1 MGEIIKKSQKIEGAA
16 QFKSRFSKGKLA
28 TGFTLIELMMVL
40 AMIAIFMALAIP
52 SYQEYVRRADASMV
66 QQEMQKIAEQLTR
79 HKAKNF
85 TYRGFDPAYLY
96 GASSPMTSVILPQ
109 GATGTAIKYTI
120 TIRDADDTTKLLT
133 AVDGST
139 PPKATIRGRNW
150 AMKAETADIRNYDFL
165 MTSTG
170 TRCKNKT
177 KANVT
182 YTGCGTTATGK
193 EDW

>member
-1 MGEIIKKSQKIEGAA
+1 MGEIINRLQKIEGAA
-16 QFKSRFSKGKLA
+16 QVKSRFSKGKLA

-52 SYQEYVRRADASMV
+52 SYQEYVRRADASMA

-96 GASSPMTSVILPQ
+96 SASSPMTSVTLPR
-109 GATGTAIKYTI
+109 GVTGTAIKYTI
-120 TIRDADDTTKLLT
+120 TIRAADDTTKLLT
-133 AVDGST
+133 AVDGNT
-139 PPKATIRGRNW
+139 PPKATIRGRDW
-150 AMKAETADIRNYDFL
+150 VMRAEASDIRNYNFL

-170 TRCKNKT
+170 IRCKNKT

-182 YTGCGTTATGK
+182 YEECGTISTGK

>member
-1 MGEIIKKSQKIEGAA
+1 MGEIINRLQKIEGAA
-16 QFKSRFSKGKLA
+16 QVKSRFSKGKLA

-52 SYQEYVRRADASMV
+52 SYQEYVRRADASMA

-96 GASSPMTSVILPQ
+96 SASSPMTSVVLPQ

-120 TIRDADDTTKLLT
+120 TIRAADDTTKLLT
-133 AVDGST
+133 AVDGNT
-139 PPKATIRGRNW
+139 PPKATILGRDW
-150 AMKAETADIRNYDFL
+150 VMRAEASDIRNYNFL

-170 TRCKNKT
+170 IRCKNKT

-182 YTGCGTTATGK
+182 YEECGTISTGK

>member
-1 MGEIIKKSQKIEGAA
+1 MEKISQQYSSKVTSPIACNSDWRWGAV
-16 QFKSRFSKGKLA
+16 R
-28 TGFTLIELMMVL
+28 GFTLIELMIVVVI
-40 AMIAIFMALAIP
+40 IAILTAIALP
-52 SYQEYVRRADASMV
+52 SYQSYARRAAMSLA

-79 HKAKNF
+79 HKTKNF

-96 GASSPMTSVILPQ
+96 SASSPMTSVILPQ

>member
-1 MGEIIKKSQKIEGAA
+1 MGEIINRLQKIEGAA
-16 QFKSRFSKGKLA
+16 QVKSRFSKGKL
-28 TGFTLIELMMVL
+28 
-40 AMIAIFMALAIP
+40 
-52 SYQEYVRRADASMV
+52 RRADASMV

-79 HKAKNF
+79 HKTKNF

-96 GASSPMTSVILPQ
+96 SASSPMTSVILPQ